1 MSKYEYRKQVSDYIP
16 VSSRISLSENP
27 LNALMVIF
35 FYNLRMH
42 VGTIFPDTKI
52 SIEFDISNIKFYKK
66 TPKKSRQGFDSEGSE
81 S

>member
-1 MSKYEYRKQVSDYIP
+1 MSKYKYRKQVSDYIP

-42 VGTIFPDTKI
+42 VGTIFPTISSDTKI
-52 SIEFDISNIKFYKK
+52 SIEFDID
-66 TPKKSRQGFDSEGSE
+66 T
-81 S
+81 